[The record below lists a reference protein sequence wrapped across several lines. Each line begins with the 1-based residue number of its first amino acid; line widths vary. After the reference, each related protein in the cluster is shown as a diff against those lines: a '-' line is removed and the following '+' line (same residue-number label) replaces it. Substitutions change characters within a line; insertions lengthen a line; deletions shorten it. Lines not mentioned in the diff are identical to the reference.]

1 MKKTIH
7 TKQQATLLE
16 MLVEARA
23 ALGWTQGDLALRLG
37 LTQSEVS
44 KYERGERGLDVLQL
58 RTWVGAVGLPFVEF
72 VCELDARLG
81 PREGTVRIRRRVR
94 KVA

>member
-23 ALGWTQGDLALRLG
+23 AVGLTQGELASHLG

-44 KYERGERGLDVLQL
+44 KFERGERGLDVLQL
-58 RTWVGAVGLPFVEF
+58 RTWVVAVGLPFVEF
-72 VCELDARLG
+72 ASELDARLG
-81 PREGTVRIRRRVR
+81 KQEGQARIRRRVR
-94 KVA
+94 KAI

>member
-7 TKQQATLLE
+7 TKQQVTLLE

-23 ALGWTQGDLALRLG
+23 ALGWTQDDLASHLG

-44 KYERGERGLDVLQL
+44 KFERGERGLDVLQL

-72 VCELDARLG
+72 VADLDARLG
-81 PREGTVRIRRRVR
+81 KQDGPVQIRRRVR
-94 KVA
+94 KAK